1 MARQAEADGL
11 CVFDRGAVRRHRARA
26 AARSGDHDF
35 LFCEVAERLADR
47 LADLR
52 RRFPLALDLG
62 ARFHALGRALGGR
75 GGIDTLIEAT
85 LTREEAGD
93 GGARRLVA
101 DEEYLPFAPTRFD
114 AVLSCLALHWV
125 NDLPGALIQIRRALK
140 PDGLFLA
147 AMLGGDTLT
156 ELRRALIEAEAAEE
170 GGVSPRVSP
179 FADLAD
185 AAALL
190 QRAGFALP
198 VVDSDRITVTY
209 PDALALMR
217 ELRLMGEANAAIGR
231 RPGFSRR
238 ATLLS
243 AAARYADDHADTGG
257 RITATFQILYLPGW
271 APAESQQKPLR
282 PGSAH
287 ARLADALDAPER
299 PAGDKAGPGKR

>member
-1 MARQAEADGL
+1 
-11 CVFDRGAVRRHRARA
+11 
-26 AARSGDHDF
+26 
-35 LFCEVAERLADR
+35 
-47 LADLR
+47 
-52 RRFPLALDLG
+52 
-62 ARFHALGRALGGR
+62 
-75 GGIDTLIEAT
+75 
-85 LTREEAGD
+85 
-93 GGARRLVA
+93 
-101 DEEYLPFAPTRFD
+101 
-114 AVLSCLALHWV
+114 
-125 NDLPGALIQIRRALK
+125 
-140 PDGLFLA
+140 
-147 AMLGGDTLT
+147 MLGGDTLI
-156 ELRRALIEAEAAEE
+156 ELRRALLEAEAAEE

-238 ATLLS
+238 ATLHS
-243 AAARYADDHADTGG
+243 AVVRYAVEHGDASG
-257 RITATFQILYLPGW
+257 RIPATFQMLFLTGW

-287 ARLADALDAPER
+287 ARLADALEVPER
-299 PAGDKAGPGKR
+299 PAGDKAPRRG